1 MPELRLHNTFTGAKE
16 VFTPRDRERVTMYV
30 CGPTVYN
37 YVHIGNA
44 RPVVVFDCLYRLLS
58 ALYPQVVYARN
69 ITDIDDKIIDAA
81 LQRGTDITAVS
92 KEFTQKYREDMAA
105 LNALAPTIEPMAT
118 EHIEDMIVLTERL
131 IAGGHAYEA
140 DGHVL
145 FAVESMPT
153 YGELSG
159 RKLEDM
165 MAGARVEVADYKRH
179 PGDFVL
185 WKPSTDQEPGWDSP
199 WGCGRPGWHLECSAM
214 IRAHLGEA
222 IDIHGGGRDLI
233 FPHHENERAQS
244 CCAYGG
250 DFVRYWIHNA
260 FIDMDGEKMSKSLGN
275 VRTVRELLARFPG
288 EVLRFALLSAHYRS
302 ALNFSSDL
310 LTSARGTLDTF
321 YGALRRHAE
330 VEPAR
335 LNVTASRVLL
345 ALLDDMNTP
354 EAIAA
359 LHAAASTLNKSA
371 DPQEIAMAK
380 AELTVGGR
388 LLGIL
393 DADPEAWFTDALG
406 EDVLAAEKIDAL
418 IEERSAAKASRDF
431 QRADQIRD
439 DLEAQGVVLEDGPDG
454 TQWRRHS

>member
-1 MPELRLHNTFTGAKE
+1 MAELRLHNTLRGVKE
-16 VFTPRDRERVTMYV
+16 VFTPRDPERVTMYV

-81 LQRGTDITAVS
+81 TQRGADIAEVS
-92 KEFTQKYREDMAA
+92 AEFTQKYREDMAA
-105 LNALAPTIEPMAT
+105 LNALSPSIEPMAT
-118 EHIEDMIVLTERL
+118 EHIEDMIALTERL
-131 IAGGHAYEA
+131 IADGHAYEA
-140 DGHVL
+140 DGHAL

-185 WKPSTDQEPGWDSP
+185 WKPSSDQESGWNSP
-199 WGCGRPGWHLECSAM
+199 WGRGRPGWHLECSAM

-275 VRTVRELLARFPG
+275 VRTVRELLAHFPG

-302 ALNFSSDL
+302 ALNFSGEL
-310 LTSARGTLDTF
+310 LTAARGTLDAF
-321 YGALRRHAE
+321 YGALRRHLD
-330 VEPAR
+330 VESAA
-335 LNVTASRVLL
+335 LSVADSRVFS

-359 LHAAASTLNKSA
+359 LHGAVSILNKSD
-371 DPQEIAMAK
+371 DPQEIAIAK
-380 AELTVGGR
+380 AELKVGGG
-388 LLGIL
+388 LLGL
-393 DADPEAWFTDALG
+393 LQTDPEVWFTASVREAG
-406 EDVLAAEKIDAL
+406 PTAEEIDVLIK
-418 IEERSAAKASRDF
+418 ERITAKANRNF

-454 TQWRRHS
+454 TQWRRRG